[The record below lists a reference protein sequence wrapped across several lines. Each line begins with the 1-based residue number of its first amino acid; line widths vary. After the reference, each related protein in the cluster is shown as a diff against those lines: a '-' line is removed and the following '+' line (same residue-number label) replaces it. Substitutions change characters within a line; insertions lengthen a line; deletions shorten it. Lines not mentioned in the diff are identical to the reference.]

1 MRWGTSLVLVA
12 LLVLILAAA
21 IAQFV
26 FHVGG

>member
-21 IAQFV
+21 ISQFV
-26 FHVGG
+26 FHVG

>member
-21 IAQFV
+21 LAQFV
-26 FHVGG
+26 FHLGG

>member
-21 IAQFV
+21 VAQFV
-26 FHVGG
+26 LHLGG